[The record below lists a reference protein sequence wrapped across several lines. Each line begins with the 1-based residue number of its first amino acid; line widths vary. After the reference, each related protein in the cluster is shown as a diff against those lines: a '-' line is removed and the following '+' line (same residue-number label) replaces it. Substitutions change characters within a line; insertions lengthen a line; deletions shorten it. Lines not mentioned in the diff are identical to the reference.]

1 MRLTTSWKRSIV
13 APITLAVCLS
23 VFSVQAAADDY
34 SDPSLS
40 DTSVSVSEGPYV
52 LWRASDC
59 VTVFYLCGEEIVSH
73 DFKSADTI
81 RFTGLCEDSLRQYA
95 IACRS
100 WEIAPIEYT
109 GVSKI
114 FAVSDIHGEYE
125 VFESLLKNAGVID
138 DNLNWTFGDG
148 HLVID
153 GDVFD
158 RGDRVTECLWL
169 IYRLEQE
176 APGRGGRV
184 HFLLGNHE
192 KMVLR
197 GDLRYIHESYEKGIR
212 KKTRIT
218 YDDLFGPDMELGRWL
233 RSKNTIIRIND
244 VLFVHAGIIP
254 WVVEQ
259 DYTMEQINEVV
270 RKGLDLRSYDLAF
283 GAEPGLFV
291 GREGPLWY
299 RGWLEENGY
308 PKETPDQIRRTLDH
322 FGARKVVV
330 GHTGVEQVGY
340 LQNGLV
346 IGIDVPVEDLGCLQG
361 LLIENSEFY
370 RVLGSGQK
378 ELLE

>member
-34 SDPSLS
+34 SDRSLS

-148 HLVID
+148 HLV
-153 GDVFD
+153 
-158 RGDRVTECLWL
+158 
-169 IYRLEQE
+169 YRLEQE
-176 APGRGGRV
+176 APGGGGRV

-270 RKGLDLRSYDLAF
+270 RKGLDL
-283 GAEPGLFV
+283 GAVCRPRRPPLVSGLVRGKRLSQRDSRPNPAHPGSF
-291 GREGPLWY
+291 RCSEG
-299 RGWLEENGY
+299 G
-308 PKETPDQIRRTLDH
+308 RRTH
-322 FGARKVVV
+322 RG
-330 GHTGVEQVGY
+330 
-340 LQNGLV
+340 
-346 IGIDVPVEDLGCLQG
+346 
-361 LLIENSEFY
+361 
-370 RVLGSGQK
+370 
-378 ELLE
+378 